1 MPPKV
6 KKNPHNTSEDSNVA
20 LVQTLTEIINKL
32 IYSYEKNEKIN
43 LTKVHSLI

>member
-6 KKNPHNTSEDSNVA
+6 KKTQQNTAEDSNVA

-43 LTKVHSLI
+43 LTKV